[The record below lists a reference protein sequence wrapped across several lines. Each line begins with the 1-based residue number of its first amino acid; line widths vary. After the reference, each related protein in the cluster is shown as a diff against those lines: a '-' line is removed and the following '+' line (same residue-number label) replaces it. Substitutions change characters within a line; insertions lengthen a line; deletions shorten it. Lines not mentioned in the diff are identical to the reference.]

1 MPCVCRRPFKYF
13 QIEADGD
20 CFFCCSIFVNNEPI
34 GNIFDNSFED
44 IWYGEKAEK
53 FRRSV
58 LDETYKYCR
67 RDLCSDF
74 VLEDID
80 YDFKPELPEEVHLS
94 YVRACNLR
102 CITCRDNFI
111 IESKENTEYFNSYI
125 DKILPFCKTAKTIYL
140 NGAGEL
146 FVSHHLC
153 EICKRI
159 IEVNPEVKFFIH
171 TNGLFFNKQMCEKF
185 GFLDNIYNV
194 GVSIHAATEKTYN
207 KIVRGGNWKILQR
220 NLSYISKLKKAGKI
234 ERFKM
239 FFVVSSLNYKE
250 MPKFVKMAKKYGAV
264 ALFWRF
270 RNWGTTEMCKEY
282 DKYTCWEKDHK
293 DYKKFIKVLYK
304 LKCKYRSENEFS
316 AKFCWISDPLFK
328 KLQAEAKGSFFER
341 LKNKIF

>member
-1 MPCVCRRPFKYF
+1 MPCVCSKPFTYF
-13 QIEADGD
+13 QIEFDGD
-20 CFFCCSIFVNNEPI
+20 CFFCCPMFTDYPI
-34 GNIFDNSFED
+34 GNIFKNSFED
-44 IWYGEKAEK
+44 IWYGEKATK
-53 FRRSV
+53 FRESI
-58 LDETYKYCR
+58 LDGSHKFCKM
-67 RDLCSDF
+67 
-74 VLEDID
+74 DICTEAFLVD
-80 YDFKPELPEEVHLS
+80 KNNIKLGLPEEVHLS
-94 YVRACNLR
+94 YVQACNLR
-102 CITCRDNFI
+102 CITCRDKFI
-111 IESKENTEYFNSYI
+111 YESEENTEYFNSYI
-125 DKILPFCKTAKTIYL
+125 DKILPFCKRAKTIYL

-159 IEVNPEVKFFIH
+159 IEVNPKVKFFIH
-171 TNGLFFNKQMCEKF
+171 SNGNLFNKQMCEKF
-185 GFLDNIYNV
+185 GFLDNICNV
-194 GVSIHAATEKTYN
+194 SISIHAATKKTYN
-207 KIVRGGNWKILQR
+207 KIVRGGNWKVLHK
-220 NLSYISKLKKAGKI
+220 NLFWISELKKAGKI
-234 ERFKM
+234 ERFDIL
-239 FFVVSSLNYKE
+239 FVVSSLNYKE

-282 DKYTCWEKDHK
+282 DKYTCWEKGHK